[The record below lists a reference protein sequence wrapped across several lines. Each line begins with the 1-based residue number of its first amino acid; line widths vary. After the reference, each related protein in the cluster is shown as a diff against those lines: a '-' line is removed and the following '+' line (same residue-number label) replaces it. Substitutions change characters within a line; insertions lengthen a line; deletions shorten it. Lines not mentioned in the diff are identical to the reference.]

1 MDRFAIGLAALGRPA
16 YLNLGR
22 EGALPADRTVEAM
35 RSATFAVLDEAYAA
49 GVRWVDAARSYGLA
63 EEFLASWLGERGHR
77 DVTVSSKWGYTY
89 VGDWRRTAEVH
100 EVKEHSLTRL
110 REQLAETR
118 KLLGDRLDLYQVHS
132 LTVDSPLFEDP
143 GLLGALADLAAEGVR
158 LGFST
163 SGPRQADAVRRGL
176 ALEVDGARLFTAV
189 QSTWNLLE
197 PSVGPALA
205 EAHDSGA
212 LVLVK
217 EPLANGRLAV
227 DPPELVRAA
236 AVREHTDPD
245 VIALSAVLT
254 RTWADRVLLGPAST
268 GQLTSNLRAAGIG
281 VDVREDLAEA
291 PERYWSQRAELTWT

>member
-89 VGDWRRTAEVH
+89 VGGWRRTAEVH

-132 LTVDSPLFEDP
+132 LTVDSPLFGDP
-143 GLLGALADLAAEGVR
+143 GVLGALADLAAEGVR

-176 ALEVDGARLFTAV
+176 ALEVDGTRLFTAV

-227 DPPELVRAA
+227 DPPEPVRAA
-236 AVREHTDPD
+236 AEREHTDPD
-245 VIALSAVLT
+245 VIALSAALA
-254 RTWADRVLLGPAST
+254 RPWADRVLLGPAST
-268 GQLTSNLRAAGIG
+268 GQLTSNLRAAGLG
-281 VDVREDLAEA
+281 ADLREDLAED